1 MNDISNKQEQKKS
14 KHAKKASMEGQDSKF
29 MGNLLDDDDEA
40 LKEQMMKK
48 QKKRGPKIDENV

>member
-1 MNDISNKQEQKKS
+1 
-14 KHAKKASMEGQDSKF
+14 MEGQDSKF